1 MSGGEVQMSSVKERM
16 GRPAVVRS
24 EQPGR
29 NQGGSECRS
38 EANGSA
44 YNGREGSLN
53 EKGRR

>member
-1 MSGGEVQMSSVKERM
+1 M